1 MATAAP
7 ALATPGSRRRQ
18 RRRDQVRARIV
29 EAAIERF
36 SRDGI
41 AATTVESIT
50 EAADVAKGTFFN
62 YFPSKE
68 AVAAEIAK
76 RLMTDVWIVAQR
88 AAQAESVRP
97 ILAALP
103 DAFLESTGRNRVLF
117 RSLLGAMLINESLAG
132 AFAEIEIAVC
142 ADIAGI
148 FARGQELGE
157 VRSDYATNDLA
168 RALQQVLWGTLVSW
182 DGGSDIL
189 PRLNTA
195 VEIFWNGAACAN
207 SDGEATWAV

>member
-7 ALATPGSRRRQ
+7 ARATERRR
-18 RRRDQVRARIV
+18 RRRYDDVRARIFD
-29 EAAIERF
+29 AAIERF

-88 AAQAESVRP
+88 AAQADSVRP

-103 DAFLESTGRNRVLF
+103 EAFLESTGRSRVLF

-132 AFAEIEIAVC
+132 AFAEIEVTIC
-142 ADIAGI
+142 TDIAGI
-148 FARGQELGE
+148 FERGQELGE
-157 VRSDYATNDLA
+157 VRADHSPHDLA
-168 RALQQVLWGTLVSW
+168 RSLQQVLWGTLVSW
-182 DGGSDIL
+182 DDDSEIL
-189 PRLNTA
+189 ARLNAA
-195 VEIFWNGAACAN
+195 VEIFWSGAAVADN
-207 SDGEATWAV
+207 GGEETWAV

>member
-1 MATAAP
+1 MSAAP

-29 EAAIERF
+29 EVAIERF

-50 EAADVAKGTFFN
+50 EAADIAKGTFFN

-68 AVAAEIAK
+68 AVAAEIA
-76 RLMTDVWIVAQR
+76 RRRMTDVWIVAQR
-88 AAQAESVRP
+88 AAQADSVRP

-103 DAFLESTGRNRVLF
+103 EAFLESCGRSRVLF
-117 RSLLGAMLINESLAG
+117 RSLLGAMLLNESLSG
-132 AFAEIEIAVC
+132 AFVEIEITIC

-157 VRSDYATNDLA
+157 VRADPSPHELA
-168 RALQQVLWGTLVSW
+168 RALQQLLWGTLVSW
-182 DGGSDIL
+182 DDDREIL
-189 PRLNTA
+189 PRLAAA
-195 VEIFWNGAACAN
+195 VEIFWNGAACGDSTA
-207 SDGEATWAV
+207 ETTWAV

>member
-1 MATAAP
+1 MAAP

-18 RRRDQVRARIV
+18 RRRDQVHARIV
-29 EAAIERF
+29 EVAIERF

-88 AAQAESVRP
+88 AAPADTIRP

-103 DAFLESTGRNRVLF
+103 EAFLESCGRSRVLF
-117 RSLLGAMLINESLAG
+117 RSLLGAMLLNESLSG
-132 AFAEIEIAVC
+132 AFAEIEITVC
-142 ADIAGI
+142 ADIAAI

-157 VRSDYATNDLA
+157 VRTDRSPQDLA

-182 DGGSDIL
+182 DDDNEIL
-189 PRLNTA
+189 PRLAAA
-195 VEIFWNGAACAN
+195 VEIFWNGASCGD
-207 SDGEATWAV
+207 SGDEATWAV

>member
-1 MATAAP
+1 MAAAP

-18 RRRDQVRARIV
+18 RRRDQVRARIL

-62 YFPSKE
+62 YFSSKE

-88 AAQAESVRP
+88 AAPADSVRP

-103 DAFLESTGRNRVLF
+103 EAFLESCGRSRVLF
-117 RSLLGAMLINESLAG
+117 RSLLGAMLLNESLSG
-132 AFAEIEIAVC
+132 AFAEIEITVG
-142 ADIAGI
+142 ADIAAI

-157 VRSDYATNDLA
+157 IRPDHSAEELA
-168 RALQQVLWGTLVSW
+168 RALQQLLWGTLVTW
-182 DGGSDIL
+182 DDDGEIL
-189 PRLNTA
+189 PRLA
-195 VEIFWNGAACAN
+195 VAIEIFWNGAASSD